1 MSKQEAETKE
11 EVAAFTEKLNQLTDS
26 QVVNSTMR
34 ARQDMRIQDVETQ
47 LEELQKKLIE
57 LFQETDNHINGMRE
71 AMREIVRRVDIHT
84 QVLSGAMED
93 EPTPDEE

>member
-1 MSKQEAETKE
+1 MSKQETETKE
-11 EVAAFTEKLNQLTDS
+11 AAAFTEKLNHLADS

-57 LFQETDNHINGMRE
+57 LFQEADNQINGVRE

-93 EPTPDEE
+93 EQTPDED

>member
-1 MSKQEAETKE
+1 MSKQETETKE
-11 EVAAFTEKLNQLTDS
+11 EVAEFTEKLNNLVDS
-26 QVVNSTMR
+26 QVVSSTMR

-57 LFQETDNHINGMRE
+57 LFQETDSQINGVRE

-93 EPTPDEE
+93 EQTPDED

>member
-1 MSKQEAETKE
+1 MSKQKVETKE
-11 EVAAFTEKLNQLTDS
+11 ETTEFTEKLNNLADS
-26 QVVNSTMR
+26 QVVNNTMR
-34 ARQDMRIQDVETQ
+34 ARQDMRLQDVETQ

-57 LFQETDNHINGMRE
+57 LFQETDNQINGVRE

-93 EPTPDEE
+93 EPTPDED